1 MKQEDQLNIQAWLDS
16 EIAPQKAKKIVE
28 QMESSST
35 AQALAEELKAVESAL
50 KIGEKPIFLDD
61 TRDFYWSQIERQINA
76 EAPMPTAEKPPEHV
90 QAASGNLMRWL
101 VPTGSLVVI
110 SALMLNFHKINPTGS
125 DRSSEEAIIPST
137 AGGRSE
143 SDGIMEE
150 ERTDFGVG
158 ILNFQDGLGLRN
170 LPNQEDPS
178 MLPESIENP
187 DR

>member
-1 MKQEDQLNIQAWLDS
+1 
-16 EIAPQKAKKIVE
+16 
-28 QMESSST
+28 
-35 AQALAEELKAVESAL
+35 
-50 KIGEKPIFLDD
+50 
-61 TRDFYWSQIERQINA
+61 
-76 EAPMPTAEKPPEHV
+76 MPTAEKLPEHV

-101 VPTGSLVVI
+101 VPVGSLVVI

-125 DRSSEEAIIPST
+125 DRSSEEAIIIPST
-137 AGGRSE
+137 AGGKSE

-150 ERTDFGVG
+150 EQTDFGVG

>member
-1 MKQEDQLNIQAWLDS
+1 MKQEDQLNIQAWLDG

-28 QMESSST
+28 QMENSST
-35 AQALAEELKAVESAL
+35 AKALVEELEAVESAL
-50 KIGEKPIFLDD
+50 KIGEKTISLDD

-76 EAPMPTAEKPPEHV
+76 EAPMPTAEVPPEHV
-90 QAASGNLMRWL
+90 QVASGNLMRWF
-101 VPTGSLVVI
+101 VPAGSLVVI

-125 DRSSEEAIIPST
+125 DRSSEEAIIPSA
-137 AGGRSE
+137 AGGKSE